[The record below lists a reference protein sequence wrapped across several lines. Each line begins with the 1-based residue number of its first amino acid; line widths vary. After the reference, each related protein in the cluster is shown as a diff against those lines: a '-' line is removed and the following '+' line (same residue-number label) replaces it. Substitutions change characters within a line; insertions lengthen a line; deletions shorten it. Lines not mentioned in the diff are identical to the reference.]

1 MELTDAVDS
10 SSLHK
15 MSSEKSSFE
24 HVTSLRLSI
33 TCTRAVSKLECVE
46 QDLFQVWSKLVSWNR
61 VGSSVKSLGIVWF
74 PPQGCLLAKSL
85 RKSWIDKSCNS
96 GHPIWNSSLVTMEI
110 PASGFNVFS
119 SARATEIL
127 YATKRA
133 PLMCFKQVLQYCV
146 QL

>member
-24 HVTSLRLSI
+24 HVISLRLSI
-33 TCTRAVSKLECVE
+33 TCTWAVSELECVE

-85 RKSWIDKSCNS
+85 RKSWIDKTCKEYS
-96 GHPIWNSSLVTMEI
+96 IWNSSQVTMEI
-110 PASGFNVFS
+110 PASGFNLFS
-119 SARATEIL
+119 SARATEFL
-127 YATKRA
+127 CATWRA

-146 QL
+146 

>member
-33 TCTRAVSKLECVE
+33 TCTSAVSELECVE
-46 QDLFQVWSKLVSWNR
+46 QHLFQVWSKLVSWNR
-61 VGSSVKSLGIVWF
+61 KGSSIKSLGIVWF

-85 RKSWIDKSCNS
+85 GKSWIDKTCNS
-96 GHPIWNSSLVTMEI
+96 GYPIWNSSLVTMEI
-110 PASGFNVFS
+110 PASGLPLFS
-119 SARATEIL
+119 SARATEFL
-127 YATKRA
+127 HAT
-133 PLMCFKQVLQYCV
+133 
-146 QL
+146 